1 MPQPADHTEATEDRA
16 SPFTTNVFGPF
27 LYVGALLAAGYWF
40 LDAAME
46 TFLFSHGDFAS
57 NAFAPNPDNVWMR
70 LFTGSLF
77 VIFGAL
83 TQLTIKRQARAEQ
96 ERARLAKEASLAA
109 ENARLYEESQRLLEE
124 LRMLQG
130 SRDRFFASV
139 NHELRNALT
148 AVHGW
153 AELHMRE
160 LGTAPPRTAREI
172 LDSARYTLELL
183 EDLLD
188 LSRIDVA
195 KLNLHLARTTASTLV
210 QEALRTVEPSANAA
224 GVQLEVQGADNGLPC
239 RTDATRVRQILVNL
253 LFNAVRHSPRDTTVT
268 LEVERNDSELAF
280 AVVDRGKGIAEDQLA
295 TIFDAYSTM
304 ESLNGGGAGL
314 GLTLSRELARLL
326 GGDIEVESELGTG
339 TRFVVSL
346 RCWEDDSEDR

>member
-1 MPQPADHTEATEDRA
+1 MPQPTDHIEAKEDRA

-27 LYVGALLAAGYWF
+27 LYVGVLLAAGYWF

-46 TFLFSHGDFAS
+46 AFLLSHGDFAS

-96 ERARLAKEASLAA
+96 ERTRLAAEASLAA
-109 ENARLYEESQRLLEE
+109 ENARLYKESQRLLEE
-124 LRMLQG
+124 LRTLQG

-153 AELHMRE
+153 VELLIRE
-160 LGTAPPRTAREI
+160 LGTAPPRSAREI
-172 LDSARYTLELL
+172 LDSARYALELL
-183 EDLLD
+183 DDLLD

-195 KLNLHLARTTASTLV
+195 KLNLRLARTTASTLV

-224 GVQLEVQGADNGLPC
+224 GVHLEVRGVDSELPC

-253 LFNAVRHSPRDTTVT
+253 LINAVTHSPRGATVT
-268 LEVERNDSELAF
+268 LEVQGNDSELAF

-295 TIFDAYSTM
+295 TIFDAYATM
-304 ESLNGGGAGL
+304 GSQDGGGAGL

-326 GGDIEVESELGTG
+326 GGDIEVETELGKG
-339 TRFVVSL
+339 TRFRVRVMNVP
-346 RCWEDDSEDR
+346 EDSNK